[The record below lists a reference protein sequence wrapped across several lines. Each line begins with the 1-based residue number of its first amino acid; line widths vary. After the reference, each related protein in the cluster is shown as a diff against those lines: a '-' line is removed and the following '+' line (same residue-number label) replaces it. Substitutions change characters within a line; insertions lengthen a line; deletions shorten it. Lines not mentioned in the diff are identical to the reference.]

1 MLKCGRDQRKNKQ
14 MHKVF
19 SDLKVGISKQ
29 RKDLLN
35 KMFIKLEKT
44 QKLVEL
50 KKKMQDMN
58 DTSVKN

>member
-1 MLKCGRDQRKNKQ
+1 